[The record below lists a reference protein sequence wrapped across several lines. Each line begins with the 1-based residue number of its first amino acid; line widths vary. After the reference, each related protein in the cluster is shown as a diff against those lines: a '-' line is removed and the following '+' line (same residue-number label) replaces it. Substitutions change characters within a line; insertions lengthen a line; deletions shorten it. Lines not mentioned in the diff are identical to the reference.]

1 MIQICA
7 DLASVQKALKVVEKF
22 GSPAGLNLNGKTK
35 KYKQKQKRLGQEMWE
50 NKKNKGNPLKSKPLH
65 SPVKILGIY
74 ASYHENRNKQLDF
87 NLKL

>member
-35 KYKQKQKRLGQEMWE
+35 KYKQKQKRFGQEM
-50 NKKNKGNPLKSKPLH
+50 
-65 SPVKILGIY
+65 
-74 ASYHENRNKQLDF
+74 
-87 NLKL
+87 